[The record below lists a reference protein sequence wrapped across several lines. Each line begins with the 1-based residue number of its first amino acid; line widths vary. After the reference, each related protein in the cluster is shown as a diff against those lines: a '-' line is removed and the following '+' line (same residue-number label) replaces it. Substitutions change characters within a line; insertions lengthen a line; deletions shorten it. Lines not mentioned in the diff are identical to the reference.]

1 MAGGKET
8 PRQRMIS
15 ILYLVLLGLV
25 ALNVSDSILDAFKN
39 LGNSLSMSTQNTQA
53 GIDNMFLAFRET
65 KLKEEPER
73 AASIL
78 QKAEQAQAVAQR
90 LTDKVKELSELLVSE
105 GGGEDETTG
114 DVKFRAST
122 DVAARLMINEG
133 RAKELRKLIQDTKAE
148 LLALTENEI
157 DVTLDALDPNPRGG
171 VKKSWEEANFG
182 DGIPLTAAIT
192 ALEKINA
199 DVKNAESAAV
209 RHIFGKMDQA
219 VVNLDR
225 FAAVAVAPTSY
236 LIQGQPYTAKVF
248 LTAYDSKSN
257 PEILVNGTSLPV
269 TDGQGVYSVNTSEPG
284 IFTWHGTIHVQQ
296 TDGEVKTYE
305 TEPMTYQ
312 VARPSAVVSPD
323 AMNVL
328 YIGVDNPISVSSPG
342 IPSESIHVSGVGA
355 GISLRRTGNRYVA
368 RVSSTGEATINV
380 SANIDGNSQRIGSS
394 KFRVKRIPK
403 PTARVAG
410 KTGGRISATQLRGQ
424 NFLSAALDDFEFD
437 AKFTI
442 SRFSMYIQNPR
453 VDPLL
458 FQQPGGASFTAQM
471 KSGLNGVTVGS
482 VVMIYDIV
490 GKGPDGM
497 EQNLD
502 GIIFQVTN

>member
-39 LGNSLSMSTQNTQA
+39 LGNSLSESTQNTQN
-53 GIDNMFLAFRET
+53 GIDNMFLAFREQ
-65 KLKEEPER
+65 LKENPER
-73 AASIL
+73 ARPIMA
-78 QKAEQAQAVAQR
+78 KAEQAQAVVQK
-90 LTDKVKELSELLVSE
+90 LTDKVKELSELLTSE

-133 RAKELRKLIQDTKAE
+133 RAKELRELIQATKAE
-148 LLALTENEI
+148 LLVLTDNEI
-157 DVTLDALDPNPRGG
+157 DVTLDALDPSPRGG
-171 VKKSWEEANFG
+171 VQKSWEEANFG

-236 LIQGQPYTAKVF
+236 LIQGRPYSAKVF

-257 PEILVNGTSLPV
+257 PEITVNGTPLPV
-269 TDGQGVYSVNTSEPG
+269 TDGQGLYSVNTSEPG
-284 IFTWHGTIHVQQ
+284 VFTWTGSIRVKQVDGT
-296 TDGEVKTYE
+296 EKTYE

-328 YIGVDNPISVSSPG
+328 YIGVDNPISVSAPG
-342 IPSESIHVSGVGA
+342 IPSESIRISGTGA
-355 GISLRRTGNRYVA
+355 GISINRSGNRYVA
-368 RVSSTGEATINV
+368 RVSSTGEATVNV
-380 SANIDGNSQRIGSS
+380 SAALDSTVRHIGSS

-403 PTARVAG
+403 PTARVGG

-442 SRFSMYIQNPR
+442 SRFSMYIQNRR

-458 FQQPGGASFTAQM
+458 YQQTAGASFTPQM
-471 KSGLNGVTVGS
+471 KTAMNGVTSGS

-490 GKGPDGM
+490 GKGPDGL